1 MDNAAAAAAWQPS
14 LADVQ
19 QWLAVQ
25 SPGLITAWCTTH
37 AEPLLGGFLE
47 GWMTMNASALL
58 AQMVAPL
65 QQQVDTLSKQLAET
79 KAQLADV
86 QAKVQAQLLAD
97 LNNHSPSFAT
107 SSSAVSSPVAATP
120 ASAAPISHSPERQ
133 PTGNLGLR
141 ALRKSSASHV
151 RPTPSEDGVDAQP
164 DVKDLLRKR
173 MTGGSSRLDNNDIK
187 TALKLSTVTVDEG
200 EQVSVDLSQSER
212 MKQAAMAPART
223 QPSRGKSSGPIDIIV
238 VEDLGVAQKIAHAAL
253 TRGHYKVEVAGTG
266 ELAVELY
273 RKHMG
278 ALQAVLMDIHLPGIS
293 GIEATQKI
301 RQIEREAGIAPV
313 RIYGLTGDVD
323 ESDLASYQEA
333 GMNGCILK
341 GKLLAD
347 AVRQAMEE
355 SNNGVQFVNLCDKQ
369 GSKAATPAPKPAQAA
384 ASSSAAPK
392 VPPFHGSVEQ
402 IRVESAGPQ
411 QFGTP
416 RASQPRQLMQNR
428 YQGSGQVKPGVGLP
442 NAAAAAAAAAPTTP
456 MAVGPNMLLVEDVRV
471 SQKIA
476 LQALSRAGY
485 KCIAADNGESAVE
498 KYKQHASSFRYIIMD
513 INLPGISGM
522 EATEQIRQLEK
533 TLGSDEEGPLLIFG
547 LTGNVDPENLTNY
560 EAAGMNGCILK
571 GKVLSEAVKQAIEQS
586 NNGTKFVAI
595 T

>member
-1 MDNAAAAAAWQPS
+1 
-14 LADVQ
+14 
-19 QWLAVQ
+19 
-25 SPGLITAWCTTH
+25 
-37 AEPLLGGFLE
+37 
-47 GWMTMNASALL
+47 MTMNAQALL
-58 AQMVAPL
+58 QQMVAPM
-65 QQQVDTLSKQLAET
+65 QTQIEQLSKQLADT

-107 SSSAVSSPVAATP
+107 SSSSIPSPVAAP
-120 ASAAPISHSPERQ
+120 ASASAAAPAPVSHSPDH

-141 ALRKSSASHV
+141 AMMRKSSASHA
-151 RPTPSEDGVDAQP
+151 RPTSSEDGVDAQP

-187 TALKLSTVTVDEG
+187 NALKLSTVTVDEG

-223 QPSRGKSSGPIDIIV
+223 QPARGKSSGPIDIIV

-266 ELAVELY
+266 ELALELY

-301 RQIEREAGIAPV
+301 RQMEQEAGIAPV

-323 ESDLASYQEA
+323 ASDLAAYQAA
-333 GMNGCILK
+333 GMDGCILK

-355 SNNGVQFVNLCDKQ
+355 SNSGVQFVNLCDKQ
-369 GSKAATPAPKPAQAA
+369 GSKAATPAPKPVVQQAA
-384 ASSSAAPK
+384 ASSSAAAPK
-392 VPPFHGSVEQ
+392 VPAFNGSVEQ
-402 IRVESAGPQ
+402 IKVESAGPQ

-442 NAAAAAAAAAPTTP
+442 SAAAAAAAAPTTP
-456 MAVGPNMLLVEDVRV
+456 VAVGPNMLLVEDVRV

-586 NNGTKFVAI
+586 HNGTKFVAI